1 MAIDVGK
8 HKKKVTDNKPSI
20 NLVPFID
27 ILFTIMIF
35 LVVTSNFSA
44 TDVQTDDSDIV
55 DDASGKP
62 NVTDVSGDAEYYVM
76 PVANLH
82 KVTVNGQDRSD
93 AIAGSAVGVQARV
106 IEIIKKRCAYGRIVD
121 RGRNTISCRYIACVQ
136 DLVYAK
142 SSTRDHH
149 CFF

>member
-1 MAIDVGK
+1 MAIDVKK
-8 HKKKVTDNKPSI
+8 HKKKFLDQKPSI

-44 TDVQTDDSDIV
+44 TDVQADTAEDV
-55 DDASGKP
+55 DQGSGKP
-62 NVTDVSGDAEYYVM
+62 NVTDVSGDQEYYVM

-93 AIAGSAVGVQARV
+93 SIAGSAVGVQARV
-106 IEIIKKRCAYGRIVD
+106 IDEGQVTIKPGEIVIQTPPGISVD
-121 RGRNTISCRYIACVQ
+121 QAVQ
-136 DLVYAK
+136 RPEV
-142 SSTRDHH
+142 
-149 CFF
+149 

>member
-1 MAIDVGK
+1 MAIDVK
-8 HKKKVTDNKPSI
+8 RHKKKVLDQKPSI

-44 TDVQTDDSDIV
+44 TDVQTDDSDV
-55 DDASGKP
+55 ASEATGKP
-62 NVTDVSGDAEYYVM
+62 NVTDVSGDQEYYIV

-93 AIAGSAVGVQARV
+93 AISGGAVGVQAKV
-106 IEIIKKRCAYGRIVD
+106 IDQGQVSIKPGEIV
-121 RGRNTISCRYIACVQ
+121 ISTPPDISVEQAVQ
-136 DLVYAK
+136 RPEV
-142 SSTRDHH
+142 
-149 CFF
+149 

>member
-1 MAIDVGK
+1 MAIDVK
-8 HKKKVTDNKPSI
+8 RHKKKVLSQKPSI

-44 TDVQTDDSDIV
+44 TDVQTDDSDV
-55 DDASGKP
+55 ASDATGKP
-62 NVTDVSGDAEYYVM
+62 NVTDVSGDQEYYIV

-93 AIAGSAVGVQARV
+93 AISGGAVGVQAKV
-106 IEIIKKRCAYGRIVD
+106 IDQGQVSIRPGEIVITTPPD
-121 RGRNTISCRYIACVQ
+121 ISVQ
-136 DLVYAK
+136 QAVQRPEL
-142 SSTRDHH
+142 
-149 CFF
+149 

>member
-1 MAIDVGK
+1 MAIDVRK
-8 HKKKVTDNKPSI
+8 HKKKFLDQKPSI

-44 TDVQTDDSDIV
+44 TDVQADTADDLDQGT
-55 DDASGKP
+55 GKP
-62 NVTDVSGDAEYYVM
+62 NVTDVSGDQEYYVV

-106 IEIIKKRCAYGRIVD
+106 IDEGQVIIKPGEIVIETPP
-121 RGRNTISCRYIACVQ
+121 GISVDQAVQ
-136 DLVYAK
+136 RPEV
-142 SSTRDHH
+142 
-149 CFF
+149 

>member
-8 HKKKVTDNKPSI
+8 HKKKISDQKPNI

-44 TDVQTDDSDIV
+44 TDVQTDAADV
-55 DDASGKP
+55 AEDASGKP
-62 NVTDVSGDAEYYVM
+62 NVTDVTGDQEYYIV

-93 AIAGSAVGVQARV
+93 AISGSAVGVQAKV
-106 IEIIKKRCAYGRIVD
+106 MDEGQIIIKPGEIDIKTPSG
-121 RGRNTISCRYIACVQ
+121 ISPEQAVQ
-136 DLVYAK
+136 RPQL
-142 SSTRDHH
+142 
-149 CFF
+149 

>member
-1 MAIDVGK
+1 MAIDVRK
-8 HKKKVTDNKPSI
+8 HKKKFLDQKPSI

-44 TDVQTDDSDIV
+44 TDVQADTADDIDQG
-55 DDASGKP
+55 SGKP
-62 NVTDVSGDAEYYVM
+62 NVTDVSGDQEYYVV

-93 AIAGSAVGVQARV
+93 AIAGSAVGVQAKVIDEGQVIIKPGEIV
-106 IEIIKKRCAYGRIVD
+106 IETPPGISVD
-121 RGRNTISCRYIACVQ
+121 QAVQ
-136 DLVYAK
+136 RPEV
-142 SSTRDHH
+142 
-149 CFF
+149 

>member
-1 MAIDVGK
+1 MAIDVK
-8 HKKKVTDNKPSI
+8 RHKKKVLDQKPNI

-44 TDVQTDDSDIV
+44 TDIQTDDSNV
-55 DDASGKP
+55 ADDATGKP
-62 NVTDVSGDAEYYVM
+62 NVTDVSGDQEYYVV

-93 AIAGSAVGVQARV
+93 AIAGGAVGVQAKV
-106 IEIIKKRCAYGRIVD
+106 IDEGQVIIKPGEIEIKTPAG
-121 RGRNTISCRYIACVQ
+121 ISPEVAVQ
-136 DLVYAK
+136 RPEL
-142 SSTRDHH
+142 
-149 CFF
+149 

>member
-1 MAIDVGK
+1 MAIDVKK
-8 HKKKVTDNKPSI
+8 HKKKFLDQKPTI

-44 TDVQTDDSDIV
+44 TDVQADTTDDVKDTG
-55 DDASGKP
+55 GKP
-62 NVTDVSGDAEYYVM
+62 DVDSVSGDQEYYVM

-93 AIAGSAVGVQARV
+93 AIAGSAVGVQANV
-106 IEIIKKRCAYGRIVD
+106 IDQGQVTIKPGEIIIQTPPGVSVEQA
-121 RGRNTISCRYIACVQ
+121 VQ
-136 DLVYAK
+136 
-142 SSTRDHH
+142 RPEI
-149 CFF
+149 

>member
-1 MAIDVGK
+1 MAIDVK
-8 HKKKVTDNKPSI
+8 AHKKKILDQKPSI

-44 TDVQTDDSDIV
+44 DVPTDATDVDSQ
-55 DDASGKP
+55 ATGKP
-62 NVTDVSGDAEYYVM
+62 NVTDVSGNAEYYVM

-93 AIAGSAVGVQARV
+93 AISGNAVGVQAKV
-106 IEIIKKRCAYGRIVD
+106 IDEGQITIKPGEIVITTPPG
-121 RGRNTISCRYIACVQ
+121 ISPEQAVQ
-136 DLVYAK
+136 RP
-142 SSTRDHH
+142 T
-149 CFF
+149 

>member
-1 MAIDVGK
+1 MAIDVRK
-8 HKKKVTDNKPSI
+8 HKKKFLDQKPSI

-44 TDVQTDDSDIV
+44 TDVQADTADDLDQGT
-55 DDASGKP
+55 GKP
-62 NVTDVSGDAEYYVM
+62 NVTDVSGDQEYYVV

-82 KVTVNGQDRSD
+82 KVTVNGQDRTD

-106 IEIIKKRCAYGRIVD
+106 IDEGQVIIKPGEIVIETPP
-121 RGRNTISCRYIACVQ
+121 GISVDQAVQ
-136 DLVYAK
+136 RPEV
-142 SSTRDHH
+142 
-149 CFF
+149 

>member
-1 MAIDVGK
+1 MAIDVGR
-8 HKKKVTDNKPSI
+8 HKKKVSGTKPSI

-44 TDVQTDDSDIV
+44 TDVQADTADDIE
-55 DDASGKP
+55 DAGGKP
-62 NVTDVSGDAEYYVM
+62 NVTDVSGDQEYYVV

-93 AIAGSAVGVQARV
+93 AIAGSAVGVQANV
-106 IEIIKKRCAYGRIVD
+106 IDEGQVTIKPGEIVITTPSGVSVD
-121 RGRNTISCRYIACVQ
+121 KAVQ
-136 DLVYAK
+136 RPEL
-142 SSTRDHH
+142 
-149 CFF
+149 

>member
-1 MAIDVGK
+1 MAIDVRK
-8 HKKKVTDNKPSI
+8 HKKKFLNQKPSI

-44 TDVQTDDSDIV
+44 TDFQADATDDVEDGG
-55 DDASGKP
+55 GKP
-62 NVTDVSGDAEYYVM
+62 NVTDVSGDQEYYVV

-93 AIAGSAVGVQARV
+93 AISGNSVGVQANVIDQGQVIIKPGEIV
-106 IEIIKKRCAYGRIVD
+106 IETPPGV
-121 RGRNTISCRYIACVQ
+121 SVQ
-136 DLVYAK
+136 DAVQRPEL
-142 SSTRDHH
+142 
-149 CFF
+149 

>member
-8 HKKKVTDNKPSI
+8 HKKKVSDSKPSI

-35 LVVTSNFSA
+35 LVETSNFSA
-44 TDVQTDDSDIV
+44 TDVQMDDTDVV

-62 NVTDVSGDAEYYVM
+62 NVTDISGEAEYYVM

-93 AIAGSAVGVQARV
+93 AIAGSAVGVLATV
-106 IEIIKKRCAYGRIVD
+106 IDEGQITIKPGEIDIITPPG
-121 RGRNTISCRYIACVQ
+121 ISPEKAVQ
-136 DLVYAK
+136 RPNV
-142 SSTRDHH
+142 
-149 CFF
+149 

>member
-1 MAIDVGK
+1 MAIDVRK
-8 HKKKVTDNKPSI
+8 HKKKFLDQKPSI

-35 LVVTSNFSA
+35 LVVTSNFSV
-44 TDVQTDDSDIV
+44 TDVQADTADDLDQGT
-55 DDASGKP
+55 GKP
-62 NVTDVSGDAEYYVM
+62 NVTDVSGDQEYYVV

-106 IEIIKKRCAYGRIVD
+106 IDEGQVIIKPGEIVIETPP
-121 RGRNTISCRYIACVQ
+121 GISVDQAVQ
-136 DLVYAK
+136 RPEV
-142 SSTRDHH
+142 
-149 CFF
+149 

>member
-1 MAIDVGK
+1 MAIDVRK
-8 HKKKVTDNKPSI
+8 HKKKFLNQKPSI

-44 TDVQTDDSDIV
+44 TDFQA
-55 DDASGKP
+55 DASDDVEDGGGKP
-62 NVTDVSGDAEYYVM
+62 NVTDVSGDQEYYVV

-93 AIAGSAVGVQARV
+93 AISGNSVGVQANVIDQGQVIIKPGEIV
-106 IEIIKKRCAYGRIVD
+106 IETPPGV
-121 RGRNTISCRYIACVQ
+121 SVQ
-136 DLVYAK
+136 DAVQRPEL
-142 SSTRDHH
+142 
-149 CFF
+149 

>member
-8 HKKKVTDNKPSI
+8 HKKKISDQKPSI

-44 TDVQTDDSDIV
+44 TDVQTDAADV
-55 DDASGKP
+55 AEDASGKP
-62 NVTDVSGDAEYYVM
+62 NVTDVTGDQEYYIV

-93 AIAGSAVGVQARV
+93 AISGSAVGVQAKV
-106 IEIIKKRCAYGRIVD
+106 MDEGQIIIKPGEIDIKTPSG
-121 RGRNTISCRYIACVQ
+121 ISPEQAVQ
-136 DLVYAK
+136 
-142 SSTRDHH
+142 RPQR
-149 CFF
+149 

>member
-1 MAIDVGK
+1 MAIDVRK
-8 HKKKVTDNKPSI
+8 HKKKFLDQKPRI

-44 TDVQTDDSDIV
+44 TDVQADTADDV
-55 DDASGKP
+55 DQGTGKP
-62 NVTDVSGDAEYYVM
+62 NVTDVSGDQEYYVM

-93 AIAGSAVGVQARV
+93 TIAGSAVGVQARV
-106 IEIIKKRCAYGRIVD
+106 IDEGQVTIKPGEIVIQTPPGISVD
-121 RGRNTISCRYIACVQ
+121 QAVQ
-136 DLVYAK
+136 RPEL
-142 SSTRDHH
+142 
-149 CFF
+149 

>member
-1 MAIDVGK
+1 MSIDVRGY
-8 HKKKVTDNKPSI
+8 KKKVLNQKPSI

-44 TDVQTDDSDIV
+44 TDVQADTADDIE
-55 DDASGKP
+55 DAGGKP
-62 NVTDVSGDAEYYVM
+62 NVTDVSGDQEYYIM

-93 AIAGSAVGVQARV
+93 AIAGSAVGVQANV
-106 IEIIKKRCAYGRIVD
+106 IDEGQVTIKPGEIVITTPPGVSPEKA
-121 RGRNTISCRYIACVQ
+121 VQ
-136 DLVYAK
+136 RPEL
-142 SSTRDHH
+142 
-149 CFF
+149 

>member
-1 MAIDVGK
+1 MAIDVKK
-8 HKKKVTDNKPSI
+8 HKKKFLDQKPRI

-44 TDVQTDDSDIV
+44 TDVQADTADDIE
-55 DDASGKP
+55 DAGGKP
-62 NVTDVSGDAEYYVM
+62 NVTDISGDQEYYVM

-93 AIAGSAVGVQARV
+93 AIAGSAVGVQAKV
-106 IEIIKKRCAYGRIVD
+106 IDEGQVSIRPGEIIITTPNGITPEQA
-121 RGRNTISCRYIACVQ
+121 VQ
-136 DLVYAK
+136 RPQV
-142 SSTRDHH
+142 
-149 CFF
+149 

>member
-8 HKKKVTDNKPSI
+8 HKKKVSDNKPNI

-44 TDVQTDDSDIV
+44 TDVQTDDADV
-55 DDASGKP
+55 VEDASGKP

-106 IEIIKKRCAYGRIVD
+106 IDEGQVIIKPGEIVITTPPGVSPD
-121 RGRNTISCRYIACVQ
+121 MAVQ
-136 DLVYAK
+136 RPEV
-142 SSTRDHH
+142 
-149 CFF
+149 

>member
-1 MAIDVGK
+1 MAIDVKK
-8 HKKKVTDNKPSI
+8 HKKKFLDQKPSI

-44 TDVQTDDSDIV
+44 TDVQADTADNVEDGG
-55 DDASGKP
+55 GKP
-62 NVTDVSGDAEYYVM
+62 NVTDVSGDQEYYIM

-93 AIAGSAVGVQARV
+93 AISGGAVGVQANV
-106 IEIIKKRCAYGRIVD
+106 IDNGQVTIKPGEIVIQTPPGVPVD
-121 RGRNTISCRYIACVQ
+121 KAVQ
-136 DLVYAK
+136 RPEV
-142 SSTRDHH
+142 
-149 CFF
+149 

>member
-1 MAIDVGK
+1 MAIDVRK
-8 HKKKVTDNKPSI
+8 HKKKFLDQKPSI

-44 TDVQTDDSDIV
+44 TDVQADTADDV
-55 DDASGKP
+55 DQGSGKP
-62 NVTDVSGDAEYYVM
+62 NVTDVSGDQEYYVV

-82 KVTVNGQDRSD
+82 KVTVDGQDRSD

-106 IEIIKKRCAYGRIVD
+106 IDEGQVIIKPGEIVIETPP
-121 RGRNTISCRYIACVQ
+121 GISVDQAVQ
-136 DLVYAK
+136 RPEV
-142 SSTRDHH
+142 
-149 CFF
+149 